1 MATQKGIISVT
12 GTLGDIN
19 FYYRMGKAVA
29 RKAGGGFNGKA
40 IKTKPSMV
48 RVRENNSE
56 FGHCS
61 RVKKEFRIALFPFL
75 KYYKEGTLHGRM
87 MQLFQGIKDCDN
99 SSERGA
105 REVGKGIVTP
115 EGLQLFREFKFTPKC
130 DVAVVVPMQASYDAV
145 SCVYSVVD
153 FDISKVRFP
162 KSASYME
169 LQMGV
174 LGVDFEL
181 GIYKMFMGSPL
192 GFEKSDVVTDFT
204 LAPTVL
210 PEAGLHRFAFVGV
223 TFYQEI
229 NGAKYVLKEDGN
241 VGVTLVS

>member
-1 MATQKGIISVT
+1 MATQKGILSLT

-19 FYYRMGKAVA
+19 FYYRKGKAVA

-61 RVKKEFRIALFPFL
+61 SVKKEFRIALFPFL
-75 KYYKEGTLHGRM
+75 KYYKETTLHGRM
-87 MQLFQGIKDCDN
+87 MQLFQRIKDCD
-99 SSERGA
+99 SSSVRGS

-115 EGLQLFREFKFTPKC
+115 EGLQLFREFRFTTKC
-130 DVAVVVPMQASYDAV
+130 DVAVVVPMNACYDAV
-145 SCVYSVVD
+145 TCVYSVMD
-153 FDISKVRFP
+153 FDISKVCFP
-162 KSASYME
+162 KNATHVE
-169 LQMGV
+169 LQLGV
-174 LGVDFEL
+174 LGVDFDL
-181 GIYKMFMGSPL
+181 KIFKMFTGRTV
-192 GFEKSDVVTDFT
+192 VVTDFS
-204 LAPTVL
+204 LFPEVL
-210 PEAGLHRFAFVGV
+210 PDVGLQRFAFVGV

-229 NGAKYVLKEDGN
+229 NGVHYVLKEDGN

>member
-1 MATQKGIISVT
+1 MATQKGIISLT
-12 GTLGDIN
+12 GTLGDFN
-19 FYYRMGKAVA
+19 FYYRKGKAVA

-99 SSERGA
+99 SSERGK
-105 REVGKGIVTP
+105 RQVGKGIFTP
-115 EGLQLFREFKFTPKC
+115 EGSKLFKEFRFTPNC
-130 DVAVVVPMQASYDAV
+130 TIAVVVPMQASYDAV
-145 SCVYSVVD
+145 SCVYNVVD

-169 LQMGV
+169 LQLGV
-174 LGVDFEL
+174 LGVDFEM

-192 GFEKSDVVTDFT
+192 GFEKRAIVTDFT

-210 PEAGLHRFAFVGV
+210 PEAGLHRFAFVGI

-229 NGAKYVLKEDGN
+229 NGVKYVLKEDAN
-241 VGVTLVS
+241 VGVKFVG